1 MNPFEL
7 AKQMKT
13 LQAEMKKARE
23 ELASQSVTG
32 SAANGAV
39 TIELSG
45 SMQVRRVRIDPAL
58 REGREAA
65 RLEQYVAEALTAAL
79 GRAQKLAA
87 AQLSRLTPGM
97 PPGAFH

>member
-7 AKQMKT
+7 AKQMKS

-23 ELASQSVTG
+23 DLASQVVTG
-32 SAANGAV
+32 TAANGGVA
-39 TIELSG
+39 IELTG
-45 SMQVRRVRIDPAL
+45 AMQVKRVRIDPAL

-65 RLEQYVAEALTAAL
+65 RLEQYLAEALTAAL
-79 GRAQKLAA
+79 NRAQKLAA
-87 AQLSRLTPGM
+87 SQLSRLTPGT